1 MIEVYLGKPPAHV
14 ETWIKENSKPHGE
27 IRRGY
32 WMVRRL
38 PNGEWRKLV
47 PSERLLWNDSSTN
60 SYIMEGNN
68 PEKWKVSIDD
78 LLYQGEIPSN
88 SYEKFSDS
96 HAEGYYVFE

>member
-14 ETWIKENSKPHGE
+14 ETWIKENSKQHGE
-27 IRRGY
+27 IGRGY

-47 PSERLLWNDSSTN
+47 PDGSSWRDSSTN
-60 SYIMEGNN
+60 SYIMEVKD

-78 LLYQGEIPSN
+78 LSYLGEIPSN

-96 HAEGYYVFE
+96 RAEGYYVFE